1 MTFNTDELMEMA
13 IQIEKNG
20 KEYYGLMTEKSKNPE
35 VKQVFEYLG
44 REEQSHLENFVKI
57 RERLAKSQAENEF
70 EIADEYNTPEMFGYL
85 NAMFDG
91 RVFPNLRSHAEI
103 ANEINTDEQAIYH
116 AIGFEKDTVLFF
128 QEILSILGP
137 SDQNKGLV
145 EELIRQEK
153 IHIARLYTLLGNIK

>member
-1 MTFNTDELMEMA
+1 MEMA

-20 KEYYGLMTEKSKNPE
+20 KEYYAAMMEKSANPA

-44 REEQSHLENFVKI
+44 REEQSHLENFLMI
-57 RERLAKSQAENEF
+57 RERLAQSNAEHEF
-70 EIADEYNTPEMFGYL
+70 EIADEYNTPEMFVYL

-103 ANEINTDEQAIYH
+103 VREIKDDEQAVYH

-128 QEILSILGP
+128 TEILGILGP
-137 SDQNKGLV
+137 EDQNRPLV

-153 IHIARLYTLLGNIK
+153 IHIARLFTLLGNIK